1 MTTTEPVTVALL
13 ATQGMTDFLANAL
26 AGLAACGVDPGNV
39 VVGCPETQVASV
51 GRVAERFGAR
61 VLPLAPD
68 ADDAIPEQPLDYG
81 SLSFND
87 AMWMKV
93 RLVRGLLD
101 ECDRVVFADLDVAW
115 LRDPLPYLAA
125 VLDRYPIAFQ
135 TEAQGVFPPAV
146 CAGFMAFRRSER
158 AIAFLDAMLA
168 EDAARR
174 RRGRRTGDQ
183 EVAQLLVDGDPSWLA
198 DIFCLPEALFP
209 NGLGVPLLLPMAANA
224 DLTGRA
230 DPFVLHAN
238 WVVGAEAKRRMFAA
252 IGAWHVEAD
261 DEPTAEPATM
271 VIVYPMFD
279 VRGDAAAAIRLWT
292 QGQDAD
298 PTRFRVVVVAG
309 SESADDLGHVRAALR
324 PHDLLLQAS
333 SSGREADYWLA
344 GAKRTSSPWVLL
356 VEGHARPHPDCVRR
370 LLSWIDD
377 NPDAEALNCV
387 VENPQAHTVS
397 PLMRAWFS
405 DLQGQWASSGTWPR
419 LHRAAFA
426 VRRDVLREAGYLE
439 PRYGQFAP
447 PLLSARLHAH
457 GRRIVTVP
465 GARVEHEDSMMSGH
479 RDDTA
484 DYVYGELLAHAE
496 QPADLMTDYFGAPPD
511 AALRLLDGERSRR
524 AATGAVRAMTRHP
537 LRHGPALVAA
547 VGSMAPAAV
556 LGARGRVALGRAR
569 AQVSGWGIE
578 RLPLPDDLRLRL
590 FLDDHRRFVR
600 TEQLAWVSAH
610 GRATAALS
618 PDHAGIPVG
627 EVAPGVLAGVH
638 ALEDHDGQ
646 ALRWSEPAFVVR
658 LALAA
663 GAWDVRLDT
672 GLMRPGLEAGRLAA
686 VLGDRPV
693 PDGGIRI
700 EDDGAVVVA
709 VRADRDGSYDLT
721 VCVPPQRERGSRGRW
736 LGLPLV
742 AIGVHR
748 A

>member
-1 MTTTEPVTVALL
+1 MITTETVTVALL
-13 ATQGMTDFLANAL
+13 ATEGMTDFLANAL
-26 AGLAACGVDPGNV
+26 TGLTACGVDPGTV
-39 VVGCPETQVASV
+39 VVGCPETQLEKV

-61 VLPLAPD
+61 ARALPAE
-68 ADDAIPEQPLDYG
+68 ADDAFAEQPLDYG

-101 ECDRVVFADLDVAW
+101 ECDRVVYADLDVAW

-135 TEAQGVFPPAV
+135 TEAQGRFPPAV

-158 AIAFLDAMLA
+158 AISFLDSMLA

-174 RRGRRTGDQ
+174 GRGRRTGDQ
-183 EVAQLLVDGDPSWLA
+183 EVAQLLVDSDPSWLP

-209 NGLGVPLLLPMAANA
+209 NGLGVPLLLPASANA

-238 WVVGAEAKRRMFAA
+238 WVVGAEAKRRMLAA

-261 DEPTAEPATM
+261 DETTAEPATF

-292 QGQDAD
+292 QGQDAESA
-298 PTRFRVVVVAG
+298 RFRVVVVAG
-309 SESADDLGHVRAALR
+309 PEAADDLGDVRAALR

-344 GAKRTSSPWVLL
+344 GVQRTSSPWVLL
-356 VEGHARPHPDCVRR
+356 VEGHARPRRDCVRR

-377 NPDAEALNCV
+377 DPDAEALNCV
-387 VENPQAHTVS
+387 VENPEAHAVS

-405 DLQGQWASSGTWPR
+405 DLQGQWAASATWPR

-426 VRRDVLREAGYLE
+426 VRRDVLREVGYLE

-447 PLLSARLHAH
+447 PLLSAQLHAH
-457 GRRIVTVP
+457 GRRIVLVP
-465 GARVEHEDSMMSGH
+465 DARVEHEDSMMYGH

-496 QPADLMTDYFGAPPD
+496 QPADFMADYFGARPD
-511 AALRLLDGERSRR
+511 AALRLLDTERSRR
-524 AATGAVRAMTRHP
+524 AASGAVRAMTRHP
-537 LRHGPALVAA
+537 LRHGPAVVAA
-547 VGSMAPAAV
+547 IASMAPAAV
-556 LGARGRVALGRAR
+556 LGARGRVAAGRAR
-569 AQVSGWGIE
+569 AHLAGWGIE
-578 RLPLPDDLRLRL
+578 HLPLPDDLRLRL
-590 FLDDHRRFVR
+590 FTDDHRRLVR

-610 GRATAALS
+610 GRAASALS
-618 PDHAGIPVG
+618 PKQSSISVSAI
-627 EVAPGVLAGVH
+627 APGALVGVH
-638 ALEDHDGQ
+638 ALERHEGH
-646 ALRWSEPAFVVR
+646 AFRWSEPALVVR
-658 LALAA
+658 LALPA
-663 GAWDVRLDT
+663 GVWAVRIDT
-672 GLMRPGLEAGRLAA
+672 GRMRPGLDALRLAA
-686 VLGDRPV
+686 LLGDRPV
-693 PDGGIRI
+693 PDGDIRI
-700 EDDGAVVVA
+700 EADGVIVVN
-709 VRADRDGSYDLT
+709 VRADRAGTYDLT
-721 VCVPPQRERGSRGRW
+721 VCAPPQRERSRHGRW
-736 LGLPLV
+736 LGLPIV
-742 AIGVHR
+742 AVGVHR
-748 A
+748 S